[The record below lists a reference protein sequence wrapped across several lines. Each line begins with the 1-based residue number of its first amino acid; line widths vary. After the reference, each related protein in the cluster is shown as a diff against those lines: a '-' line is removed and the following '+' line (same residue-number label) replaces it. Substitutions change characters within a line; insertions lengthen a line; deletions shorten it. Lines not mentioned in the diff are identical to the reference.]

1 MYWFNASI
9 SKRKTS
15 LLITFCKCSCK
26 IYIFTHFRTFV
37 YLKWKIYKPDFA
49 QIMQILAV
57 VSDSYFC
64 LSVCPFVYHIV
75 FIEVATAII
84 EALQCKTLFF
94 HPMCDSFNFY
104 LCMILIVVVC
114 MIFFFYLKY
123 CWNESRYLISYD
135 FTQWFSSW
143 AEKGLFVEAGILIF
157 EVHINDNFFK
167 IVIYLQIS

>member
-114 MIFFFYLKY
+114 MIFFFFIWHIAGMNLGIWLAMTLLSDFRVELKRV
-123 CWNESRYLISYD
+123 CLLRQV
-135 FTQWFSSW
+135 FWF
-143 AEKGLFVEAGILIF
+143 L
-157 EVHINDNFFK
+157 NF
-167 IVIYLQIS
+167 I

>member
-114 MIFFFYLKY
+114 MIFFFFIWHIAGMNLGIWLAMTLLSDFRVELKRV
-123 CWNESRYLISYD
+123 CLLRQV
-135 FTQWFSSW
+135 FWFL
-143 AEKGLFVEAGILIF
+143 KFI
-157 EVHINDNFFK
+157 
-167 IVIYLQIS
+167 